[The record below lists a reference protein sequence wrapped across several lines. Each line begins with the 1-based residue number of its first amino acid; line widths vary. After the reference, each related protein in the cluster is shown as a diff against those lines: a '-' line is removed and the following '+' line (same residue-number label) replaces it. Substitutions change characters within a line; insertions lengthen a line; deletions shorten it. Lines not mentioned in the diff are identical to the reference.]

1 MKYTFMKGCES
12 MIIHTVKN
20 GETLYSISSLYGLTP
35 TFIQSINALPNPE
48 NLVVGQSLVILFP
61 KTLHTVT
68 KGETLS
74 SIAEKYSVSTRQLF
88 RNNPFLKGNDILYS
102 GMLIVIEYEEQE
114 NSVPVISNAYTYAG
128 LSSGYLKQIMSYL
141 TYIISFTYGIN
152 EDGSL
157 IPIDDY
163 IVTETAQMYKTVPL
177 MHLSTLTST
186 GVFSNALAAAILN
199 NTYLQDKI
207 IENIVKEVKEKGY
220 GGVDIDFEFLPAEN
234 SLDYAEFVSKI
245 TAEMN
250 RLGFITVVALA
261 PKTSA
266 DQPGLLYEGHNYSAL
281 SNAADY
287 VFVMTY
293 EWGYT
298 YGPPM
303 AVSPIKSVE
312 NVIKYALSEM
322 SSRKIIMGLPSYGY
336 NWTLPYVKGESKA
349 VSISSD
355 EAVMTALK
363 YSAEILFDEYTQT
376 PYFYYTDENMKNHEV
391 WFEDARSAYAKFELL
406 KKYNLA
412 GGGYWNL
419 ERPFLQSHMIMNV
432 MFDIEEK

>member
-1 MKYTFMKGCES
+1 
-12 MIIHTVKN
+12 
-20 GETLYSISSLYGLTP
+20 
-35 TFIQSINALPNPE
+35 
-48 NLVVGQSLVILFP
+48 
-61 KTLHTVT
+61 
-68 KGETLS
+68 
-74 SIAEKYSVSTRQLF
+74 
-88 RNNPFLKGNDILYS
+88 
-102 GMLIVIEYEEQE
+102 
-114 NSVPVISNAYTYAG
+114 
-128 LSSGYLKQIMSYL
+128 
-141 TYIISFTYGIN
+141 
-152 EDGSL
+152 
-157 IPIDDY
+157 
-163 IVTETAQMYKTVPL
+163 
-177 MHLSTLTST
+177 
-186 GVFSNALAAAILN
+186 
-199 NTYLQDKI
+199 
-207 IENIVKEVKEKGY
+207 
-220 GGVDIDFEFLPAEN
+220 
-234 SLDYAEFVSKI
+234 
-245 TAEMN
+245 MN
-250 RLGFITVVALA
+250 KLGFITVVALA

-349 VSISSD
+349 ISISSD

-419 ERPFLQSHMIMNV
+419 ERPFLQSHMIMDV